1 MEREGEKR
9 KGKRK
14 LVLDTASGA
23 ICSNGRNTRLILSP
37 LKIIGE
43 LKPNTLIVPY
53 IKKDQRPAA
62 LSGVYFLGLA
72 QKDP

>member
-43 LKPNTLIVPY
+43 LKPNTLIVLY
-53 IKKDQRPAA
+53 LSRKTRDQQ
-62 LSGVYFLGLA
+62 LCLA
-72 QKDP
+72 SIF